1 MSNFNEKT
9 TVGINAG
16 SVEYS
21 AEEAAVEIDELI
33 ELLEQAKE
41 DGATH
46 VVGFSGNYRGA
57 RYVRL
62 GDHYDWIG
70 ED

>member
-1 MSNFNEKT
+1 MPFNRET
-9 TVGINAG
+9 TVGLSAG
-16 SVEYS
+16 DVEYS
-21 AEEAAVEIDELI
+21 AEEAAVTIDEMIAAL
-33 ELLEQAKE
+33 QAAKE

-57 RYVRL
+57 QYVRL
-62 GDHYDWIG
+62 STDYEWL

>member
-1 MSNFNEKT
+1 MNINRET
-9 TVGINAG
+9 TIGISAG

-21 AEEAAVEIDELI
+21 VEEAAVTIDEMIQVLQ
-33 ELLEQAKE
+33 EAKD

-57 RYVRL
+57 QYVRL
-62 GDHYDWIG
+62 DASW
-70 ED
+70 EWLEV